1 MVELEDPFA
10 NYPELIKEREK
21 ARKLKE
27 KEEKLGR
34 PLSKRG
40 GLRIGAG
47 AKKRDYKVFKVS
59 FTINKVDE
67 PELTEKI
74 NELKEKYGYKPRGM
88 LCLHPSKR

>member
-1 MVELEDPFA
+1 MEMDDPFA

-34 PLSKRG
+34 SLSKRG

-47 AKKRDYKVFKVS
+47 APKRNYKVFKVS
-59 FTINKVDE
+59 FVINKKDE
-67 PELTEKI
+67 PELIEKI
-74 NELKEKYGYKPRGM
+74 NELKGQYGDK
-88 LCLHPSKR
+88 H

>member
-1 MVELEDPFA
+1 MIEMDDPFA

-34 PLSKRG
+34 PPSKRG

-47 AKKRDYKVFKVS
+47 AKKKDYKVFRVS
-59 FTINKVDE
+59 FVINKQDE
-67 PELTEKI
+67 SEVVQEIEQVK
-74 NELKEKYGYKPRGM
+74 
-88 LCLHPSKR
+88 KRYQK

>member
-1 MVELEDPFA
+1 MIEELEDPFA

-34 PLSKRG
+34 PPSKRG

-47 AKKRDYKVFKVS
+47 AKKKDYKVFRVS
-59 FTINKVDE
+59 FVINKQNE
-67 PELTEKI
+67 PELIEKI
-74 NELKEKYGYKPRGM
+74 NELKGIYE
-88 LCLHPSKR
+88 SKLG

>member
-1 MVELEDPFA
+1 MIEMDDPFA

-34 PLSKRG
+34 PPSKRG

-47 AKKRDYKVFKVS
+47 APKKEYKVFRVR

-67 PELTEKI
+67 LEVVQAIEQVK
-74 NELKEKYGYKPRGM
+74 
-88 LCLHPSKR
+88 KRYQI

>member
-1 MVELEDPFA
+1 MDDPFA
-10 NYPELIKEREK
+10 NYPHLVKEREK

-47 AKKRDYKVFKVS
+47 APKREYKVFKVR

-67 PELTEKI
+67 PELQAKI
-74 NELKEKYGYKPRGM
+74 NELKGIYENRKF
-88 LCLHPSKR
+88 